1 MKEYKVKILD
11 SVFDDID
18 SLADFIVS
26 VSLPEYAIRYVRE
39 LGAEIMT
46 LRYLADVIPQS
57 RYRSGLRYHP
67 HAKQLRTRN
76 KRFNIIFHSFV
87 LSLIEKRI
95 APPPD
100 YPLIVLPL

>member
-26 VSLPEYAIRYVRE
+26 VSLPEHAIRYVRE

-57 RYRSGLRYHP
+57 RY
-67 HAKQLRTRN
+67 
-76 KRFNIIFHSFV
+76 HSV
-87 LSLIEKRI
+87 PRQRLPAAGPGSAGTVATARCG
-95 APPPD
+95 D
-100 YPLIVLPL
+100 TIVK

>member
-1 MKEYKVKILD
+1 MKEYKIKILD

-26 VSLPEYAIRYVRE
+26 VSLPEHAVRYVRE

-46 LRYLADVIPQS
+46 LRYLADIIPQS
-57 RYRSGLRYHP
+57 RYRTVLRYHP

-76 KRFNIIFHSFV
+76 RRFNIIFHTEEDTV
-87 LSLIEKRI
+87 IVDKII
-95 APPPD
+95 ASKM
-100 YPLIVLPL
+100 ITN

>member
-39 LGAEIMT
+39 LGAEIMFHIEGNT
-46 LRYLADVIPQS
+46 VIIDKFLA
-57 RYRSGLRYHP
+57 
-67 HAKQLRTRN
+67 
-76 KRFNIIFHSFV
+76 
-87 LSLIEKRI
+87 
-95 APPPD
+95 
-100 YPLIVLPL
+100 